1 MNRTRAAFGVLLIG
15 GSTMLVGAGGCAGTY
30 LTESGAK
37 RSLDQYTYISRPH
50 EPKTISL
57 IDTRT
62 DEVIWT
68 VDIPVGSQLSMRF
81 IPNHDKDNSF
91 TPDLLRWEIWDERR
105 FAGRMTNSMPVPAA
119 DVRRIDM
126 TVRESP
132 EFPG

>member
-1 MNRTRAAFGVLLIG
+1 MNRTRAAFGVFLIG
-15 GSTMLVGAGGCAGTY
+15 GATMLVGAGGCAGTY
-30 LTESGAK
+30 LRESGAG

-57 IDTRT
+57 VDTRT

-81 IPNHDKDNSF
+81 IPNHDKDNAF

-105 FAGRMTNSMPVPAA
+105 FAGRMTNSMPVPSH
-119 DVRRIDM
+119 DSRRLDLTI
-126 TVRESP
+126 REQP